1 MDLVHESPTKAFCIL
16 GLAKFRCRPASLEA
30 MPQRHHQ
37 GARVACIAQEEM
49 LGHGGEGR
57 EVHVWTGED
66 GDRELTGRGSIAAC
80 AVRGEIGDGDGA
92 WERGSPLALPAPRRR
107 GKEVQ
112 AEEVGGVGN
121 M

>member
-1 MDLVHESPTKAFCIL
+1 M
-16 GLAKFRCRPASLEA
+16 G
-30 MPQRHHQ
+30 
-37 GARVACIAQEEM
+37 
-49 LGHGGEGR
+49 GGEG
-57 EVHVWTGED
+57 GSCLD
-66 GDRELTGRGSIAAC
+66 GGGWGWGVDWEGGIAAC